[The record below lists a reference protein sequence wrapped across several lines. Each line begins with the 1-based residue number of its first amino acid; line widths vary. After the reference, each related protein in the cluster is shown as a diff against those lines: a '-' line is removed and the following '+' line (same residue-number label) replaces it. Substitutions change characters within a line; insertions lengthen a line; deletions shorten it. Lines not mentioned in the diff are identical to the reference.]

1 MGALALNPGV
11 SATPFSF
18 QRCTVRWCPP
28 QRLDLIEHLRE
39 GRLQMVQVGNF
50 EPKFYGLADDPEVE
64 RTFPGQPPVG
74 IEANLDYARNLI
86 AGAQAEGARYVG
98 TMSMS
103 WNYGDHE
110 IGKGLWQV
118 WDRLWMADL
127 LGSKPLKDA

>member
-1 MGALALNPGV
+1 
-11 SATPFSF
+11 
-18 QRCTVRWCPP
+18 
-28 QRLDLIEHLRE
+28 
-39 GRLQMVQVGNF
+39 MVQAGNF
-50 EPKFYGLADDPEVE
+50 GPMFYGPADDQLGGAHVSRPA
-64 RTFPGQPPVG
+64 T
-74 IEANLDYARNLI
+74 ARNRGQSRLCPKPDCGS
-86 AGAQAEGARYVG
+86 AGRGARYVG